1 MLKAKNKTMRFKT
14 ITTAVLTGVILLATL
29 TSCEK
34 DDSARE
40 YGDSTIYMPQST
52 NFSLGLNAIYPV
64 PASSNGI
71 SPTAANYIVDEKTGK
86 TKIILGAA
94 LSGTARGAYSVD
106 IRVNADTVQQIL
118 ASGVLGVNYAAM
130 PAAGYT
136 LPAKLEVSESGS
148 ATFYLEVDNSVI
160 VDPANLGKHL
170 IVAVALAN
178 PSRYA
183 IDAAKSTTIVDLN
196 IAGLFPSATAASEIN
211 VSEGVTI
218 TISGQNLD
226 KVSSLNFTGST
237 TEIPIVSQSPTS
249 LVVTIPNIDAIN
261 IGTLDLVTPFG
272 TTQSGFEL
280 VNVANAMQ
288 VFTDNYGTN
297 IGPNTDGDDYGSSQA
312 VSSAVAKRG
321 NASLAITYFGNNYSP
336 GGVLN
341 TANFVNAG
349 YRYITFWV
357 RSTTNGTG
365 NEGIQ
370 MALMGSGMP
379 DGYGNDFAGVGI
391 VVSPEWKYFK
401 IAIGPGSAKPMWNN
415 GNAFRKFGWRLNNWN
430 VPNNEVVYFDDIL
443 FVK

>member
-1 MLKAKNKTMRFKT
+1 MMRFKK
-14 ITTAVLTGVILLATL
+14 ITTAMLTGMILLAIL

-34 DDSARE
+34 DDSAKE
-40 YGDSTIYMPQST
+40 YGDSMIYMPQSA

-71 SPTAANYIVDEKTGK
+71 SPTGANYVVDEASGK

-94 LSGTARGAYSVD
+94 LSGTARGSYSVD
-106 IRVNADTVQQIL
+106 IRVNEDTVQQIL
-118 ASGVLGVNYAAM
+118 AGGSLGADYAAL
-130 PAAGYT
+130 PAAGYS
-136 LPAKLEVSESGS
+136 LPAKLDVPESGS

-160 VDPANLGKHL
+160 VDPANLNKHL
-170 IVAVALAN
+170 ILAVVLAN
-178 PSRYA
+178 PSRYV
-183 IDAAKSTTIVDLN
+183 IDGAKSTTIIDLN
-196 IAGLFPSATAASEIN
+196 IAGLFPSATSTSEIN

-226 KVSSLNFTGST
+226 KVSSLNFTGSA

-272 TTQSGFEL
+272 TTQSAFEL

-288 VFTDNYGTN
+288 VFTDNYGAN
-297 IGPNTDGDDYGSSQA
+297 IGANTDGDDYGSSQA
-312 VSSAVAKRG
+312 VSSAVSKRG
-321 NASLAITYFGNNYSP
+321 SSSLAITYFGNNYSP
-336 GGVLN
+336 GGL
-341 TANFVNAG
+341 VNSAG
-349 YRYITFWV
+349 FENSSYRYITFWA

-370 MALMGSGMP
+370 MTLMGSGMP

-391 VVSPEWKYFK
+391 IVSPEWKYYK
-401 IAIGPGSAKPMWNN
+401 IAIGAGSAKPMWNS
-415 GNAFRKFGWRLNNWN
+415 GNSFRKFGWRLNNWN
-430 VPNNEVVYFDDIL
+430 VPDNEVVYFDDIL